1 MVSPVCFAAVELDV
15 TVGLGG
21 HAKLGAWA
29 PVRVVVDN
37 KGEATRGELVIPPQ
51 TATDE
56 LSDYRVSVDV
66 PPQSR
71 RAFMMYARLR
81 VAASALTV
89 EFRPQTGTKVVQHA
103 SCALHEPGSRIVLA
117 ISRKAGGLGT
127 IGAAPIV
134 SAGPGG
140 PRGYTTADSVVAY
153 VTPDRSTGALGLP
166 DRPAGYEGLATVV
179 LRDISPKDFEDSE
192 RDSLVG
198 WVESGGLLVVMAGP
212 NVAELR
218 DSFIEKL
225 SPVSIRGQRVLPHL
239 GALAEYFRQN
249 LNYGRALV
257 ADTEAKR
264 GATVIVTQDGVPLL
278 ASRPWQTGMVYFC
291 AADCT
296 APPLNSADLL
306 LTEMWSDI
314 LQHQHPVDEWAP
326 LMRLRPKE
334 ESAPGGGLSPGIV
347 QLPVLRWEAFALFGG
362 YLLVYIAVLVAVNVL
377 AKRLDRR
384 EWTGHATLL
393 GIMVFSLGAL
403 YLGSSA
409 RLASCRTYDAGV
421 AALRSG
427 ASVAWLEGVSG
438 LRSPA
443 ARTYNLTAG
452 TPEETLEYLWGAHRE
467 LSWPVQE
474 QPTFGVRA
482 LPTDLW
488 GFAALRVQGPWRAG
502 GPITTRMLTVND
514 RPAVSIE
521 NGTPYDLR
529 WPFVLLPGGLVT
541 MEGLIPAGS
550 TRETNP
556 FEHSLLQR
564 AQPSPV
570 SPRADD
576 SLFQKLAEH
585 CKAEDSRKA
594 PSVEARI
601 RHRLLQQLG
610 ATEGDYR
617 QASRSSM
624 WYPTMPPMPGTPGQP
639 EPFAPQHPIF
649 GAWIDLPQPLLGVS
663 PAREVHVSQI
673 LVMVEVPEEGLR
685 PPGGVLRFGDI
696 LPTVD
701 SGASGIRPA
710 EEGKLW
716 VSNGAYELRFQ
727 LPPESASQTLAALT
741 LTTGTDAADLRA
753 DVYNYRLR
761 RWQGIGVAQG
771 TRTATGLYPP
781 SDYVRWPWVR
791 VRVRRR
797 GSEPRTVYCE
807 LSGVY
812 GR

>member
-1 MVSPVCFAAVELDV
+1 MCSAAVELEV

-29 PVRVVVDN
+29 PVRVVLDN

-56 LSDYRVSVDV
+56 FSDYRVSVDV

-71 RAFMMYARLR
+71 RAFVMYARLR
-81 VAASALTV
+81 VAASAVTV
-89 EFRPQTGTKVVQHA
+89 EFRPQTGARVVQHA

-140 PRGYTTADSVVAY
+140 APGYTTADSVVAY
-153 VTPDRSTGALGLP
+153 VTPDRSSGALGLP
-166 DRPAGYEGLATVV
+166 DRPAGYEGMTAVV

-192 RDSLVG
+192 RDALVG

-218 DSFIEKL
+218 DSFIERL

-239 GALAEYFRQN
+239 GALAEHFRQN

-257 ADTEAKR
+257 ADTERKR
-264 GATVIVTQDGVPLL
+264 GATVLVTQDGLPLL

-306 LTEMWSDI
+306 VTEMWSDI
-314 LQHQHPVDEWAP
+314 LQNQHPVDEWAP
-326 LMRLRPKE
+326 LMRLRPTE
-334 ESAPGGGLSPGIV
+334 QSAPGGGLSPGIV

-362 YLLVYIAVLVAVNVL
+362 YLLAYIAALVAVNLL

-384 EWTGHATLL
+384 EWTGHATLVV
-393 GIMVFSLGAL
+393 IAAFSLGAL
-403 YLGSSA
+403 YIGSSA
-409 RLASCRTYDAGV
+409 GLASCRTYDAGV
-421 AALRSG
+421 AALQSG

-443 ARTYNLTAG
+443 ARTYNLAASTG
-452 TPEETLEYLWGAHRE
+452 EETLEYLWGAHRE

-474 QPTFGVRA
+474 QAIFGLRA

-502 GPITTRMLTVND
+502 GPITARLLTVDD
-514 RPAVSIE
+514 RRVAVSIE

-556 FEHSLLQR
+556 FERSQRQR

-570 SPRADD
+570 PRSTDD

-585 CKAEDSRKA
+585 CKAEDSRTA

-601 RHRLLQQLG
+601 RHRLLRQLG
-610 ATEGDYR
+610 ANESDYQ
-617 QASRSSM
+617 QASRSSI
-624 WYPTMPPMPGTPGQP
+624 WYPSMPAMRATPDES
-639 EPFAPQHPIF
+639 EPFAPSQPIF
-649 GAWIDLPQPLLGVS
+649 GAWIDLRQPLLEVS
-663 PAREVHVSQI
+663 PAREVPVSQI
-673 LVMVEVPEEGLR
+673 LILVAVPQEGLR
-685 PPGGVLRFGDI
+685 PPSGVRRFGDI
-696 LPTVD
+696 LPTLD

-716 VSNGAYELRFQ
+716 VSKGTYELRFQ
-727 LPPESASQTLAALT
+727 LPADSASQTLAALA
-741 LTTGTDAADLRA
+741 LTTGTGGGDLRA
-753 DVYNYRLR
+753 EVYNYRLR
-761 RWQGIGVAQG
+761 RWQPVRVAQG
-771 TRTATGLYPP
+771 TRTATVLYPP

-791 VRVRRR
+791 VRVSRR
-797 GSEPRTVYCE
+797 GSDLGNVYCG